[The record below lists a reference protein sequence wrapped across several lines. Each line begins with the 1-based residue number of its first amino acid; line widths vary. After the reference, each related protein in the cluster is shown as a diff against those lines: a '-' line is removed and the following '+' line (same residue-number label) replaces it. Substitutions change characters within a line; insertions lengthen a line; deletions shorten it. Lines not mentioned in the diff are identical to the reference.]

1 MISFSELKRA
11 LVENATA
18 EKLSPNQPLSD
29 SQYNSGFETLI
40 NGSEWSS
47 YEGFIIPELSQQ
59 LKTLLDTRATLSVLE
74 IGPGSKSV
82 LGYVPLHL
90 RRKIGRYTAFEPNLI
105 SATSLEDWI
114 SSCPESNS
122 PFPCLDTVPDING
135 APFVLED
142 EENNTIQTD
151 ASNDVKAFDLILF
164 CHSMYGMKPKERFI
178 RKALRMLVSSPES
191 GKLVIFHRDH
201 SLELNDLASCYTA
214 IFPTAIFSVE
224 DKDEALD
231 AFFPF
236 VTGFVKQDAEVD
248 MTLRIKWRETC
259 RALAFHDEK
268 LPGYLLFSSPQRMVS
283 MTKDANALPYLVSQ
297 VPLAKDRIVK
307 SWEAR
312 LHQPTS
318 ILRPTTVEHVQQCI
332 QWALKHKLKLT
343 VIGGG
348 HSAYCLWPN
357 VVSLDMEAFNRVHI
371 IRSSD
376 SVSKFNTRLGSA
388 SLIVAEAGCKAGDII
403 RKAMEFGLT
412 VPLGSRPSVGA
423 GLWLQGGVGHLS
435 RLHGLACDNIVGA
448 VIVSVIS
455 GQILHIGQVPTQN
468 LPAGA
473 IRPKNEID
481 LLWAIK
487 GAGTNFGIVI
497 SVTFKSF
504 WAPNYSVR
512 KWIFPVSRC
521 TEVRLKLG
529 DVKSIAKDLPRSC
542 SIDAY
547 LYSDNNELHLGVT
560 LFQASR
566 NKNFEV
572 PPLVDNIL
580 GPVNDYE
587 EVDSVGLFETEMYM
601 STMRSGQ
608 GKTSSFKRCLFLNNI
623 EDTQIIDILTAAIQN
638 RPTPSCYFHL
648 LHCGGAIRDNTTEAS
663 AFGCR
668 DWEFACVI
676 TGAWSRDQIGT
687 EPVHTTVQWVYDIV
701 KKLLPFCSGVYSADL
716 GPDPRDKTLVTEAF
730 GVNLPRLAQLK
741 RTMDPYNILAYACPL
756 FEPPVKQKLV
766 ILVSGDSAAGKD
778 FCAEIWVNVITA
790 CTSRMLTAR
799 SVSISDAT
807 KREYATETG
816 ADINRLLL
824 DRSYKEE
831 HRPALTK
838 FYKKQVVNR
847 PRLPMEHFESAVR
860 DSGNLDVL
868 FITGMRD
875 EAPLT
880 TFSPLVPDSR
890 VLDVRVNASLVVLR
904 ARKGDH
910 DEEIKATSIDGP
922 NPSTLNYCPSLI
934 FDNETTGREAAET
947 FAKKYLLPFLND
959 DFTRLANMVR
969 AVPNHPRQGVIFRHV
984 LDICQQPGGLTLCTD
999 LLQRHFI
1006 GEWAKV
1012 DTLICCES
1020 GGFVFASAL
1029 GARTG
1034 IPVALIRGSGKLPPL
1049 TISVEKSPSHIS
1061 STESGELQQEMF
1073 EMDAGLVSKSNSVV
1087 VVDDVLATGR
1097 TLCAVLKLLM
1107 KAGVR
1112 PKDIRVMV
1120 VAEFPTH
1127 SGRELLRRKAF
1138 GDVMIQSL
1146 LVFGDEGVNCVE
1158 KLRVA
1163 SNREMRSKFHDHVR
1177 TFIVTLL
1184 ELPTLTALGVTG
1196 S

>member
-1 MISFSELKRA
+1 MVSFDELKKA
-11 LVENATA
+11 LMRDVTMEMS
-18 EKLSPNQPLSD
+18 SPNQPLSD
-29 SQYNSGFETLI
+29 SQYNKGFDILM

-47 YEGFIIPELSQQ
+47 YEDFIIPELSQQ
-59 LKTLLDTRATLSVLE
+59 LFSLLATRSTFSVIE

-90 RRKIGRYTAFEPNLI
+90 RRKIRRYAAFEPNKI

-114 SSCPESNS
+114 SSCPKSNS
-122 PFPCLDTVPDING
+122 PFPCLETAPNIYR
-135 APFVLED
+135 APFVFDD
-142 EENNTIQTD
+142 EEKSNIIETDPSNEGQT
-151 ASNDVKAFDLILF
+151 FDLTLF
-164 CHSMYGMKPKERFI
+164 CHSMYGMKPKETFI
-178 RKALRMLVSSPES
+178 KKALKMLVSSPES
-191 GKLVIFHRDH
+191 GKVVIFHRDQCF
-201 SLELNDLASCYTA
+201 ELAGLTSYRTA
-214 IFPTAIFSVE
+214 IFPTGTISVA
-224 DKDEALD
+224 DKNETLD
-231 AFFPF
+231 AFSPF
-236 VTGFVKQDAEVD
+236 VAGFIKQDVEVD
-248 MTLRIKWRETC
+248 VALRIKWRETC
-259 RALAFHDEK
+259 RTLAFHDEK

-283 MTKDANALPYLVSQ
+283 MTSDANVLPYLVSQ
-297 VPLAKDRIVK
+297 IPLAKEDRIVK

-312 LHQPTS
+312 LHRPTS
-318 ILRPTTVEHVQQCI
+318 IFRPTTVKHVQQCI

-348 HSAYCLWPN
+348 HSAHCLWPN
-357 VVSLDMEAFNRVHI
+357 VVSLDMEAFNRVHVI
-371 IRSSD
+371 NSSD
-376 SVSKFNTRLGSA
+376 GVDKDNTRLGST
-388 SLIVAEAGCKAGDII
+388 SLIVAEAGCKSGDII
-403 RKAMEFGLT
+403 QKAMELGLT

-423 GLWLQGGVGHLS
+423 GLWLQGGIGHLS

-455 GQILHIGQVPTQN
+455 GQIFHIGQVPTQN

-473 IRPKNEID
+473 IRPENEND

-487 GAGTNFGIVI
+487 GAGTNFGVVI

-512 KWIFPVSRC
+512 KWIFPVSKD
-521 TEVRLKLG
+521 TEIRLKLG
-529 DVKSIAKDLPRSC
+529 DVNSIAKDLPRSC

-547 LYSDNNELHLGVT
+547 LYSDNNQLHLGVT

-572 PPLVDNIL
+572 PPLVDSIL
-580 GPVNDYE
+580 GPVNQCE

-601 STMRSGQ
+601 STMHGGH
-608 GKTSSFKRCLFLNNI
+608 GKTSSFKRCLFFNNV
-623 EDTQIIDILTAAIQN
+623 EDAQIIDILTAAIRN
-638 RPTPSCYFHL
+638 RPTPFCYFHL

-663 AFGCR
+663 AFECR

-676 TGAWSRDQIGT
+676 TGAWSRNQVGT
-687 EPVHTTVQWVYDIV
+687 EPVQTTVQWVYDIV

-716 GPDPRDKTLVTEAF
+716 GPDPRDRTLVTNAF

-741 RTMDPYNILAYACPL
+741 RTIDPYNIIAYACPL

-766 ILVSGDSAAGKD
+766 ILVTGDSAAGKD
-778 FCAEIWVNVITA
+778 FCAEIWVTVITA

-838 FYKKQVVNR
+838 FYKKQVVDR
-847 PRLPMEHFESAVR
+847 PRLPMEHFESVVR

-880 TFSPLVPDSR
+880 NFSHLVPDSR
-890 VLDVRVNASLVVLR
+890 VLDVRVNASRMVLR

-910 DEEIKATSIDGP
+910 DEEIKATNLDVP
-922 NPSTLNYCPSLI
+922 NPSNLNYCPSLI
-934 FDNETTGREAAET
+934 FDNETTGSEAAET
-947 FAKKYLLPFLND
+947 FAKNCLLPFLHE

-984 LDICQQPGGLTLCTD
+984 LDICQQPGGFILCTD
-999 LLQRHFI
+999 LLQSHFI

-1012 DTLICCES
+1012 DTLVCCES

-1034 IPVALIRGSGKLPPL
+1034 IPLALVRGSGKLPPL

-1061 STESGELQQEMF
+1061 STESGELQQKRF
-1073 EMDAGLVSKSNSVV
+1073 EMDPGLVSKNNSVV

-1127 SGRELLRRKAF
+1127 SGRELLRREAF
-1138 GDVMIQSL
+1138 GEVRIQSL
-1146 LVFGDEGVNCVE
+1146 LVFGD
-1158 KLRVA
+1158 
-1163 SNREMRSKFHDHVR
+1163 
-1177 TFIVTLL
+1177 I
-1184 ELPTLTALGVTG
+1184 
-1196 S
+1196 